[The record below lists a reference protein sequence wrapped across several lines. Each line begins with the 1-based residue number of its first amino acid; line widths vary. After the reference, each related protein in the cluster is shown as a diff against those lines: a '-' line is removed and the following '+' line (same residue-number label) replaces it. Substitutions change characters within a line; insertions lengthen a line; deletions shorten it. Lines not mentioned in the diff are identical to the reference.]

1 MSDDLTTGEGTADLA
16 YRWTVRALY
25 LVAIGLNVWVLWDAV
40 AEDEDTA
47 RLKAK
52 VTAWRDRLLDPFRV
66 DQMVKK
72 HTGAVLWEATRIVED
87 TEDA

>member
-1 MSDDLTTGEGTADLA
+1 MSDDLTTGEGTADAA

-40 AEDEDTA
+40 ADDEDTA
-47 RLKAK
+47 RLKA
-52 VTAWRDRLLDPFRV
+52 TIGTWRDRLLHPFRV